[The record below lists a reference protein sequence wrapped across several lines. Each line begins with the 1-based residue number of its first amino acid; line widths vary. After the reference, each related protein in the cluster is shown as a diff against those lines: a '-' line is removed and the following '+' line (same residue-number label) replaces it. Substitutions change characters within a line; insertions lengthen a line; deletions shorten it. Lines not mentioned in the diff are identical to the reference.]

1 MMGGAAVVRLYI
13 FRHGVSEWN
22 LLKKWQGEQ
31 DTQLAAEG
39 IAQAEEA
46 ATKLAASGLCF
57 HRAVSSD
64 LCRARH
70 TAEILSAACSCSE
83 GASGGAGQLRL
94 DPRLRECSLGRF
106 EGMKRDDI
114 KGPNGQYRTLFDEL
128 VSAWLPGFAAVV
140 CLA

>member
-1 MMGGAAVVRLYI
+1 M
-13 FRHGVSEWN
+13 
-22 LLKKWQGEQ
+22 
-31 DTQLAAEG
+31 AAEG